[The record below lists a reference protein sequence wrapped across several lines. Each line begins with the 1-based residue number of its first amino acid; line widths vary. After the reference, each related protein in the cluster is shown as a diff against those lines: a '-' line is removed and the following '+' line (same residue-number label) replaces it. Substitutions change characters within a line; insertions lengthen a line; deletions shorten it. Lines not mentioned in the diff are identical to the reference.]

1 MVKKVNTQEFAEEA
15 MKAPVSV
22 VDFNA
27 TWCGPCL
34 MLAPVLEE
42 ISEKYAG
49 KVSFFSVDVD
59 ESPMLAMQYR
69 ISSVPCLVLLKN
81 GEFTDQSIGFRPEPQ
96 LSAWIDS
103 NL

>member
-1 MVKKVNTQEFAEEA
+1 
-15 MKAPVSV
+15 
-22 VDFNA
+22 
-27 TWCGPCL
+27 

>member
-1 MVKKVNTQEFAEEA
+1 MVKKVNAQEFAEEA
-15 MKAPVSV
+15 MKAAVSV

-27 TWCGPCL
+27 TWCGPCR

-42 ISEKYAG
+42 ISRKYEG

-59 ESPMLAMQYR
+59 ESPELAMQYR
-69 ISSVPCLVLLKN
+69 VSSVPCLVLLKE
-81 GEFTDQSIGFRPEPQ
+81 GEFADQSIGFRPEPQ
-96 LSAWIDS
+96 LTAWIDS